1 MTVKTWV
8 GENPALTAA
17 IVKTAGGLAMLL
29 AVGGGLTVML
39 ASFMGPFAMVRYGLT
54 LIGIKSLGAVTAIK
68 SVGSVLLWV
77 GRALMLNPIGLAIT
91 ALAAAALIYENWE
104 HIVPFFQSLWAR
116 VSEGAIGLWN
126 EIKAGFSGGING
138 IAALIINFSPSVC
151 FIVPSP
157 A

>member
-91 ALAAAALIYENWE
+91 ALAAAALIYENWGA
-104 HIVPFFQSLWAR
+104 HRSLL
-116 VSEGAIGLWN
+116 SEPMGACQRRSYRTLERNQGRLLWWN
-126 EIKAGFSGGING
+126 
-138 IAALIINFSPSVC
+138 
-151 FIVPSP
+151 
-157 A
+157 